1 MSIQELSK
9 YGRNGDNMMM
19 HVSDREVAGLDA
31 LARANGTQLTTNP
44 VTGAPEAFNL
54 LPTIAGIAGGMM
66 GGPLGAAAASGA
78 VTTAQTGSLEQ
89 GLMAGLTS
97 YAGAGLGDALGAAG
111 QAGTDAASSGLSSTT
126 SDTLV
131 SGATA
136 TGGAPVYGTM
146 PTPPV
151 PAAPMPTGA
160 ALTGAPATSAG
171 TLGNTVTDAGITNT
185 TGGFSPMEA
194 NLYPELA
201 PSTMDTMTAGAGNL
215 GAKAGNVARGAYNT
229 FSDPTKAG
237 EFLKANQGT
246 IIAGGAGMAGQAALE
261 DQQAMK
267 DAEKELEKKKF
278 GEAQSS
284 WQNISDIYGKYGK
297 NATQGMRDFASP
309 YGVAFNQFKE
319 GGSVDYSQRAKD
331 AIQSKYDRQ
340 VREAGPV
347 DRMGYGILDLMNVRD
362 PATLR
367 RALDQYR
374 EENDASPARGGSPYA
389 AGGQVGNFNQATGYA
404 GGGYLEGGMT
414 GDGMSDD
421 IPATI
426 DGTDPAALSTNEYV
440 VPADVVSHI
449 GNGSSDAGAERLDLM
464 LDRIRMAR
472 TGTKKQAPE
481 IDADKYLPA

>member
-54 LPTIAGIAGGMM
+54 LPTIAGIAGGML
-66 GGPLGAAAASGA
+66 GGPLGAAAGSGLA
-78 VTTAQTGSLEQ
+78 TTAQTGSLEQ
-89 GLMAGLTS
+89 GLMAGLTG
-97 YAGAGLGDALGAAG
+97 YAGSSLGQALGAAG
-111 QAGTDAASSGLSSTT
+111 SAGTDTAAN
-126 SDTLV
+126 
-131 SGATA
+131 
-136 TGGAPVYGTM
+136 
-146 PTPPV
+146 
-151 PAAPMPTGA
+151 
-160 ALTGAPATSAG
+160 LTGEAATSAG
-171 TLGNTVTDAGITNT
+171 TFGNTVTDAGITNA
-185 TGGFSPMEA
+185 GPGYSPMEVA
-194 NLYPELA
+194 AYPEL
-201 PSTMDTMTAGAGNL
+201 SMTDLPVSQQLGAA
-215 GAKAGNVARGAYNT
+215 GAKASNVAKGAYNT

-267 DAEKELEKKKF
+267 DAEKALEEKKF
-278 GEAQSS
+278 GEAQRS
-284 WQNISDIYGKYGK
+284 WQNIADTYSKYGK
-297 NATQGMRDFASP
+297 SATQGMRDFASP

-340 VREAGPV
+340 VRESGPV

-440 VPADVVSHI
+440 IPADVVSHI